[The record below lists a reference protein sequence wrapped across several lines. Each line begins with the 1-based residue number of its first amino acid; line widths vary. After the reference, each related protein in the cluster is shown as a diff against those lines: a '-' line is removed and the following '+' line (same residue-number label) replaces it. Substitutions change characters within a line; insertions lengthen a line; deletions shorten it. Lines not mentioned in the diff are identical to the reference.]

1 MTDFLLTYQILDTVI
16 NPAIMLATKNLPVDD
31 QTVMVFASLPR
42 QITYDET
49 HSAHLPGLT
58 KTTST
63 DSVMSTIMYTIS

>member
-1 MTDFLLTYQILDTVI
+1 
-16 NPAIMLATKNLPVDD
+16 MLATKNLPVDD